1 MAECLRR
8 RVKVAVLWAGFEYPC
23 GSKSS
28 STMAQLVFRTQGHT
42 HKTGVTALHC
52 AMKRTRRALVESLLG
67 RALRLWLRLAE
78 PNDLVCG
85 P

>member
-23 GSKSS
+23 DSKSS
-28 STMAQLVFRTQGHT
+28 SMALLVFRTQGHT
-42 HKTGVTALHC
+42 HQTGVTALLC
-52 AMKRTRRALVESLLG
+52 AMKRIRRPLVESLLG
-67 RALRLWLRLAE
+67 RALRILVRLAD
-78 PNDLVCG
+78 PNDLVCC